1 MWPPEHL
8 FGLYIFN
15 FLPKN
20 YFRWSHHICQKY
32 SSQDSEK
39 VLLFVETIQNSRRP
53 PWPLIGRDILESFS
67 RTFACQVNRACQKYS
82 LWCCWSSERIE
93 IPELYPGLWLA
104 ETWFTSP
111 EQLRINSS
119 DLPEMFTGVF
129 SKCYYLKIDFK
140 SKLADLVIWLAK
152 TFYFSLRT
160 NAFVKSLK
168 WLFLFTKC

>member
-15 FLPKN
+15 
-20 YFRWSHHICQKY
+20 
-32 SSQDSEK
+32 
-39 VLLFVETIQNSRRP
+39 
-53 PWPLIGRDILESFS
+53 WPLIGRDILESFS